1 MQNENVR
8 LYESFK
14 TTPAEARKRI
24 EAGRLKGFT
33 DINPMWRFKK
43 LTEEFGPCGIGW
55 KYEIVNQRLEPG
67 HGHEVAA
74 FVDILLYFKINGEWS
89 EGIPGVGGSAFVA
102 QEKNGPHT
110 SDECFK
116 MALTDAIGTA
126 CKALG
131 MSADIYFEKDRT
143 KYNATPAP
151 DKDNAEQKDS
161 ARKQYELD
169 IEAVKA
175 LLETVTDADTANQ
188 ASHKLRELCTTADSE
203 RDGGVLWNRHIKGL
217 GLFYDR
223 VLKAYT
229 PK

>member
-1 MQNENVR
+1 MGIKNMS
-8 LYESFK
+8 LYEKFK
-14 TTPAEARKRI
+14 NTPAEARKQI
-24 EAGRLKGFT
+24 QAGRLKGFT

-55 KYEIVNQRLEPG
+55 KYEIIDQRLQPG
-67 HGHEVAA
+67 HGNEVAA

-89 EGIPGVGGSAFVA
+89 EGIPGVGGSSFVA

-143 KYNATPAP
+143 KYNS
-151 DKDNAEQKDS
+151 DSGESKDDPVAIAAACVFTS
-161 ARKQYELD
+161 GPYEGKTLGEVWKLD
-169 IEAVKA
+169 IGYIKE
-175 LLETVTDADTANQ
+175 
-188 ASHKLRELCTTADSE
+188 LRSDPNTSAMLRNAINIINESTK
-203 RDGGVLWNRHIKGL
+203 RR
-217 GLFYDR
+217 
-223 VLKAYT
+223 
-229 PK
+229 